1 MVKIGKVYL
10 LVKTER
16 YLTKLSIK
24 PFMQS
29 IGIKHP
35 APIGRI
41 AVGLLIAWVA
51 TSSGC
56 TSLRDYVRNGFKVG
70 PNYCQPDADVADQWI
85 DADDPRISTNE
96 EEQIRWWTVFRDE
109 KLNGLIDEAYRQN
122 LSLREAGCRVLEAR
136 AQLGIATG
144 QLFPQSQNVTGGYSR
159 DAFSRLAPNTE
170 PIQTAF
176 SDQWNYG
183 FNLSWELDF
192 WGRFRRAIES
202 NRATWTAS
210 IEDYDATLVT
220 LLGDV
225 ASNYVQM
232 RTVQERIACT
242 EANVQLQRE
251 TLTITEARFR
261 GGTTSELDVYQ
272 ARSTL
277 EQTQAQVAEL
287 EIQLRQVTNQLCI
300 LLGKPPEELLNRLG
314 RAPIPTAPTDA
325 VVGIP
330 ADLLRRRPDVRQ
342 AERLAAAQC
351 AEIGVAEANFYPAF
365 SINGTLGYSAQQFDN
380 VFRPR
385 AFNSSVGP
393 SFHWDVLNYG
403 RLQNDVRYQDAKFQ
417 ELVFAYRQKVLNANR
432 EAENGL
438 VTFLRAQRRTKHQAT
453 SVQQA
458 QKAVV
463 VVLAQYKAGTADFTR
478 VTQVE
483 QTLVQQ
489 QDVLAQARGEIATG
503 LVQVYRALGGGWQIR
518 LDDQGTSGA
527 PDALPPNPVA
537 APANPPTS
545 VDADL
550 PIAIPKPSP
559 ITSP

>member
-1 MVKIGKVYL
+1 
-10 LVKTER
+10 
-16 YLTKLSIK
+16 
-24 PFMQS
+24 MQPLR
-29 IGIKHP
+29 IKHP
-35 APIGRI
+35 APIDRC
-41 AVGLLIAWVA
+41 AVGLLVILA
-51 TSSGC
+51 TALSGC
-56 TSLRDYVRNGFKVG
+56 TSLRDYVHNGFKVG
-70 PNYCQPDADVADQWI
+70 PNYSQPSADVAGQWI
-85 DADDPRISTNE
+85 DADDQRVSTNE
-96 EEQIRWWTVFRDE
+96 EEQVRWWTVFDDE

-144 QLFPQSQNVTGGYSR
+144 QLFPQSQNITGGYSR

-176 SDQWNYG
+176 ADQWNYG
-183 FNLSWELDF
+183 FNLSWELDC
-192 WGRFRRAIES
+192 WGRFRRAVES
-202 NRATWTAS
+202 NRATWVAS

-220 LLGDV
+220 LLGDM

-232 RTVQERIACT
+232 RTIQERIACT
-242 EANVQLQRE
+242 EANVHLQRE

-261 GGTTSELDVYQ
+261 GGTTSELDVFQ

-277 EQTQAQVAEL
+277 EQTQAQIAEL
-287 EIQLRQVTNQLCI
+287 QIQLRQVTNQLCI
-300 LLGKPPEELLNRLG
+300 LLGKPPEELVNRLG
-314 RAPIPTAPTDA
+314 HATIPTAPTEA
-325 VVGIP
+325 IVGIP
-330 ADLLRRRPDVRQ
+330 ADLLRRRPDVRK

-351 AEIGVAEANFYPAF
+351 AEIGVAEADFYPAF
-365 SINGTLGYSAQQFDN
+365 SINGTLGYSAQQFGN

-393 SFHWDVLNYG
+393 SFQWNVLNYG
-403 RLQNDVRYQDAKFQ
+403 RLLNDVRFQNAKFQ
-417 ELVFAYRQKVLNANR
+417 ELVFAYQQKVLNANR

-438 VTFLRAQRRTKHQAT
+438 VTFLRAQQRTKHQAV

-483 QTLVQQ
+483 QALVQQ
-489 QDVLAQARGEIATG
+489 EDVLAQARGEIATG
-503 LVQVYRALGGGWQIR
+503 LIQVYRALGGGWQIR
-518 LDDQGTSGA
+518 LDDQASSDSIVATTPSPA
-527 PDALPPNPVA
+527 A
-537 APANPPTS
+537 APTKPPKS
-545 VDADL
+545 VDENL
-550 PIAIPKPSP
+550 PIPIPEPSP